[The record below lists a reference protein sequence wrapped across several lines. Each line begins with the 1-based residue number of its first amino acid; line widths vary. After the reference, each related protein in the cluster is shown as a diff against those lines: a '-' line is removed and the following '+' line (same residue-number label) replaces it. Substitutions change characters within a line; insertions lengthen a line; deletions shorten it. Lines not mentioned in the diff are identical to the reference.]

1 MKNEILEELWNIKDE
16 IASECGND
24 VEKLANELRAKE
36 KKRKLL
42 LLTFQPKSNQ
52 QRWNHN
58 HSINV
63 VG

>member
-36 KKRKLL
+36 KKEKAL
-42 LLTFQPKSNQ
+42 
-52 QRWNHN
+52 
-58 HSINV
+58 V
-63 VG
+63 VDFSTQVKPTTMES